1 MPPSPSV
8 SLSLFISDIR
18 FLTPVAQ
25 ADPVYPDIAIKPA
38 EVEVEAVE
46 EEEDGAE
53 VDVMDL
59 KVLLGELEALADKDG
74 QGQNQTAY
82 GMVQGP
88 VNDRG
93 GGVGRMETVT
103 KGRERRWHQVILP
116 WR

>member
-1 MPPSPSV
+1 METV
-8 SLSLFISDIR
+8 HGM
-18 FLTPVAQ
+18 VQ
-25 ADPVYPDIAIKPA
+25 
-38 EVEVEAVE
+38 EVVTEMEEEVEGEVEAGE

>member
-1 MPPSPSV
+1 METV
-8 SLSLFISDIR
+8 HGMVQEVV
-18 FLTPVAQ
+18 TEMEE
-25 ADPVYPDIAIKPA
+25 
-38 EVEVEAVE
+38 EVEVVVEAGE

-93 GGVGRMETVT
+93 GGAGRMETVT

>member
-1 MPPSPSV
+1 M
-8 SLSLFISDIR
+8 
-18 FLTPVAQ
+18 
-25 ADPVYPDIAIKPA
+25 
-38 EVEVEAVE
+38 EAGE

-93 GGVGRMETVT
+93 GGAGRMETVT
-103 KGRERRWHQVILP
+103 KGRGRRWHQVILP

>member
-1 MPPSPSV
+1 METV
-8 SLSLFISDIR
+8 HGMVQEVV
-18 FLTPVAQ
+18 TEMEE
-25 ADPVYPDIAIKPA
+25 
-38 EVEVEAVE
+38 EVEVEGEAGE

>member
-1 MPPSPSV
+1 METV
-8 SLSLFISDIR
+8 HGMVQEVV
-18 FLTPVAQ
+18 TEMEEEV
-25 ADPVYPDIAIKPA
+25 
-38 EVEVEAVE
+38 EVEVEAGE

-53 VDVMDL
+53 VGVMDL

>member
-1 MPPSPSV
+1 METV
-8 SLSLFISDIR
+8 HGMVQEVV
-18 FLTPVAQ
+18 TEMEEEV
-25 ADPVYPDIAIKPA
+25 
-38 EVEVEAVE
+38 EVEVEAGE

-88 VNDRG
+88 VKDRG
-93 GGVGRMETVT
+93 GGEGRKEEVAE
-103 KGRERRWHQVILP
+103 GRERHWQRPP
-116 WR
+116 W